1 MIKVAISGADTR
13 DAGELIRI
21 LLNHPEVEITAMSAP
36 SKEGLPPSAIH
47 HGMVGESLVNFTSSV
62 SSSDKADVLF
72 ICDNTMSA
80 AELSAMRL
88 SRPELKIILLHTPD
102 GFDLKA
108 NGVVYG
114 LPEIN
119 RKLLVRGATTA
130 IVPSPGA
137 SAALVALY
145 PLALHMLLNP
155 NLFISF
161 RMPQDLIDSS
171 SEATVKELR
180 EMLSEVQK
188 SLTEYTEP
196 SFRATDH
203 PRNMEVEVLLDSSI
217 DLQHILEMYGMYDD
231 HNFSFPITGSVSTED
246 VSGTD
251 KCLFT
256 ISKPNDSQ
264 LLLHIV
270 ADPRMRGGAGEA
282 VHIMNLLCGL
292 HEKTGLAFKTTRFSP
307 LKTD

>member
-1 MIKVAISGADTR
+1 MIKVAVSGADTQ

-21 LLNHPEVEITAMSAP
+21 LINHPEVEIIALIAP

-47 HGMVGESLVNFTSSV
+47 HGLVGEKLVNF
-62 SSSDKADVLF
+62 SSSLPSSSKTDVLF
-72 ICDNTMSA
+72 ICDDTMSA
-80 AELSAMRL
+80 AELSALRL
-88 SRPELKIILLHTPD
+88 SRPELKVILISVPD
-102 GFDLKA
+102 GFNLEA

-119 RKLLVRGATTA
+119 RKLLVRGATA
-130 IVPSPGA
+130 ALVPNPGA

-161 RMPQDLIDSS
+161 RLPQDIIDAASD
-171 SEATVKELR
+171 EAVTEVKQNLTEI
-180 EMLSEVQK
+180 QK
-188 SLTEYTEP
+188 SLTEYAEP
-196 SFRATDH
+196 SFRPTDH
-203 PRNMEVEVLLDSSI
+203 PRNMEVEILLDSAI
-217 DLQHILEMYGMYDD
+217 DLPHILEMYEMYDD
-231 HNFSFPITGSVSTED
+231 HNFAFPLTGSVSTED

-251 KCLFT
+251 KCLLT
-256 ISKPNDSQ
+256 LSKPNESQ
-264 LLLHIV
+264 LLIHVV